1 MHIKPTKSLN
11 YKYGKKISVLITI
24 SILILQFNSIVN
36 NNNPNV
42 LGLLFFNDQ
51 KQPVMLTYENNSFN
65 FKINYPNNWER
76 SVKINNEITFIAP
89 KESDT
94 GSSPA
99 GLVIKVVPLQLK
111 NVSVES
117 VSNALI
123 SQLKKEH
130 KDFKLES
137 SSQFNLDGKNGKQ
150 IIFTATDNNL
160 QNRKAIQTITIDRN
174 NIIIITYK
182 ASIDKYTQYENVI
195 KDMISSFKFL
205 YK

>member
-1 MHIKPTKSLN
+1 MFIRPLKSLV
-11 YKYGKKISVLITI
+11 YKYGKKIPFLMTV
-24 SILILQFNSIVN
+24 SILIFQINSIVN

-65 FKINYPNNWER
+65 FKINYPNNWEK

-89 KESDT
+89 KEKDT

-99 GLVIKVVPLQLK
+99 GLVIKVVPLQIK
-111 NVSVES
+111 NVSVGS

-137 SSQFNLDGKNGKQ
+137 SSQFNIGGKNGKQ
-150 IIFTATDNNL
+150 IVFTATDNNL
-160 QNRKAIQTITIDRN
+160 QNRKALQIITIDTK

-182 ASIDKYTQYENVI
+182 ASIDKYPQDEKII

-205 YK
+205 SK